1 MCVIGKVK
9 IGETIGDIVIDFGFG
24 DKMMILLRNFS
35 KAGSMSAEL

>member
-9 IGETIGDIVIDFGFG
+9 IGETIGDIVIDFDFG
-24 DKMMILLRNFS
+24 DKMILLRNFS